1 MIRRLK
7 RLTLGDIMGNSVL
20 VDDGVSLEYFFQVRE
35 LVETARNEVL
45 EDGQRNPTLE
55 LVYNLVFNN

>member
-1 MIRRLK
+1 M
-7 RLTLGDIMGNSVL
+7 D
-20 VDDGVSLEYFFQVRE
+20 VSIERFFKVRG